1 MVCMCVFV
9 EIIIFIWFQYLRW
22 VHLGVSSSIRWLCC
36 FSFSAFLDL
45 VCYSKELVVIFSVL
59 IFCIVLYVCINHPSS
74 TDTVS
79 SLEMLGVWKDVW
91 KWSRSWKW
99 GGIIVFTIHGPS
111 NKKLHLHRFQMMFL
125 KISYLTTS
133 YILHLRTTTHGLYYF
148 NVLLKKRT
156 NKFMHC
162 STSNNLFAAPSVYY
176 FVWSLQVIELIFHK
190 QGIIAVPSPEFPV
203 PSSRFAAIENRGI
216 KIRPVGLPVFF
227 LAWFH
232 WCLVIVAL
240 RRGDDMTWIF
250 FLHRKPTISKKHE
263 HEQMIFVGTY
273 ILLGFRLDDFF
284 FEADLERWNFLI
296 FMLRSNAAVLTV
308 NWWIQCSSGKVHR
321 EWSL

>member
-9 EIIIFIWFQYLRW
+9 EIIIFIFFQNLRW

-99 GGIIVFTIHGPS
+99 GEIIVFTIHGTS
-111 NKKLHLHRFQMMFL
+111 SKKLHLHRFQMMFW
-125 KISYLTTS
+125 KYHIYITTW
-133 YILHLRTTTHGLYYF
+133 YILHLRTTNHFVYIIF
-148 NVLLKKRT
+148 VLLEKH
-156 NKFMHC
+156 NKIYAFFHLQQLVRSSFLFMEI
-162 STSNNLFAAPSVYY
+162 
-176 FVWSLQVIELIFHK
+176 WSLQVIELIFHK

-203 PSSRFAAIENRGI
+203 PSSRFSHFTRG
-216 KIRPVGLPVFF
+216 R
-227 LAWFH
+227 
-232 WCLVIVAL
+232 
-240 RRGDDMTWIF
+240 
-250 FLHRKPTISKKHE
+250 
-263 HEQMIFVGTY
+263 
-273 ILLGFRLDDFF
+273 
-284 FEADLERWNFLI
+284 
-296 FMLRSNAAVLTV
+296 
-308 NWWIQCSSGKVHR
+308 
-321 EWSL
+321 